1 MRHVG
6 SIRPPRHRPKGSL
19 LQAVRAF
26 YSRPL
31 AWVAMVLVS
40 ATLAYCGGGLMFW
53 LHAIYRAERGPAIA
67 HGQHWLLDSTLGFV
81 ALTPVVFVLLPAA
94 LWALGAQ
101 GGHLRGPRLTLYVAT
116 VGTLFALV
124 TGPGPLLHNTLVG
137 HGTPL
142 ADAATSIFGH
152 DPAIAA
158 HHEHA
163 MEQSAWS
170 SGVLQVAV
178 GVPAYSLLTLA
189 SVLAV
194 RTVTG
199 VRRRNPDPESPALGG
214 NRVPAGQV
222 PT

>member
-1 MRHVG
+1 MRDTS
-6 SIRPPRHRPKGSL
+6 SIDGHRHRRNGSFL
-19 LQAVRAF
+19 KAVRAF

-31 AWVAMVLVS
+31 AWAAMIAVS
-40 ATLAYCGGGLMFW
+40 AALAFGGGGLMFW

-94 LWALGAQ
+94 LRALGSKQ
-101 GGHLRGPRLTLYVAT
+101 EKLRGRRLGFFVAT

-137 HGTPL
+137 QGTPL
-142 ADAATSIFGH
+142 ADAATSVFGH

-158 HHEHA
+158 HNEHA
-163 MEQSAWS
+163 KEQSALS

-194 RTVTG
+194 RTATRA
-199 VRRRNPDPESPALGG
+199 RRHNVADESPILDR
-214 NRVPAGQV
+214 NQV
-222 PT
+222 VTNS